1 MEHDVLDALALG
13 LGQVDLIVHAGKH
26 IVEVV
31 GVLGVEGDIDIPLL
45 PLVVALGGPLH
56 VSLELRAG
64 DAHPVKGVVKLVD
77 VEDVAVVDVA
87 LGQIAGALEE
97 GGGGDVGA
105 GVLQLD
111 GVDQIHDGGI
121 HHPAGG
127 DAADLVLRL
136 EAGGSASQGRA
147 ALALVA
153 GAAAV
158 DVVDGLLMG
167 LGHQGDLPE
176 LLAGGHAGHIHN
188 LHRAVNDLIVGVQG
202 QIKAGDV
209 PAAVAHAADDGGAL
223 LLVDHHVVVGHLE
236 HVDLR
241 VVVQNLLGG
250 VGAALLVKFGVHAHV
265 GGHHDYV
272 GLVADLVDGLADGH
286 VGGLI
291 DGVVNAVLAAVP
303 DGDIR
308 GDHADDGQL
317 HAAPLHNRP
326 ARAGDRLALGA
337 GDVGGQNREAGLSQ
351 NGLHGGDAPVELVVA
366 QGHGVIAHVV
376 HGGDDRMGLLRG
388 LVIQIVGHD
397 GALDVVAGVDE
408 EGVGVL
414 GPHLLDVGV
423 EPGHAVVVGLRVVFV
438 GIAPDISVHV

>member
-153 GAAAV
+153 GA
-158 DVVDGLLMG
+158 VV
-167 LGHQGDLPE
+167 
-176 LLAGGHAGHIHN
+176 
-188 LHRAVNDLIVGVQG
+188 
-202 QIKAGDV
+202 
-209 PAAVAHAADDGGAL
+209 
-223 LLVDHHVVVGHLE
+223 
-236 HVDLR
+236 
-241 VVVQNLLGG
+241 
-250 VGAALLVKFGVHAHV
+250 
-265 GGHHDYV
+265 
-272 GLVADLVDGLADGH
+272 
-286 VGGLI
+286 
-291 DGVVNAVLAAVP
+291 
-303 DGDIR
+303 
-308 GDHADDGQL
+308 
-317 HAAPLHNRP
+317 
-326 ARAGDRLALGA
+326 
-337 GDVGGQNREAGLSQ
+337 
-351 NGLHGGDAPVELVVA
+351 LVVA
-366 QGHGVIAHVV
+366 
-376 HGGDDRMGLLRG
+376 LRS
-388 LVIQIVGHD
+388 
-397 GALDVVAGVDE
+397 
-408 EGVGVL
+408 
-414 GPHLLDVGV
+414 
-423 EPGHAVVVGLRVVFV
+423 RRR
-438 GIAPDISVHV
+438 